1 MNLSS
6 DYYGQSCLLTLLVLR
21 QGREKLGER
30 SWERREE
37 GEGEEKERRKRERK
51 IERKIE
57 RKGVGGKEKEEI
69 G

>member
-6 DYYGQSCLLTLLVLR
+6 DYYGQSCLLTLLMLR
-21 QGREKLGER
+21 QGREKSR
-30 SWERREE
+30 ERREE
-37 GEGEEKERRKRERK
+37 GEGEEKERRR

-57 RKGVGGKEKEEI
+57 QKGVRGKEKEEI

>member
-21 QGREKLGER
+21 QGREK

-37 GEGEEKERRKRERK
+37 GEGEEKERRERK
-51 IERKIE
+51 IEQ
-57 RKGVGGKEKEEI
+57 KGVGGKEKEEI